1 MTDAVRIERVGP
13 VARLVVDRPEARNA
27 LDPPTMQRLAEAID
41 RLAGA
46 EDVRAVV
53 VAGGGGRFLSGGDL
67 KALERLRTPAP
78 AADMARTM
86 QRALAALAA
95 LRVPVIAAIDRYA
108 YGGGAEVALACDLRV
123 ATHDAI
129 ICFRHGDFGVT
140 TAWSGARRL
149 EALVGRSR
157 ALRLLWTSAE
167 VSAGAAKAMGLVD
180 VVAPPGQRASDAA
193 MALAQDLAGRA
204 PAMIAGT
211 KRLLAPPDE
220 ADRDA
225 LEAELFGATWASD
238 DHWAAVDAFWAR
250 RRGEADGG
258 DADADDSAASSLR
271 SPGGWTPREAKST
284 PPARPRAPV
293 AARGRFIVF
302 EGLDGAG
309 TTTQARLLCRWLSR
323 QGRTVLPTA
332 EPSDGPVGRLLR
344 QALARRVAGR
354 EGERLNPQTI
364 AALFAADRADHVA
377 HEIEPALARGEDV
390 VCDRYA
396 GSSLAYQGAEC
407 EPAWVAELNRP
418 MPAPDLVLYVRVPV
432 EIAARR
438 RAGRGGEPE
447 IYEVDAFQRRVA
459 AGYDAAARWRP
470 DDPVV
475 VIDGTP
481 GVRAVQRACRAAVV
495 EAFGGPPG
503 DASTPGSG

>member
-27 LDPPTMQRLAEAID
+27 LDPATMEHLAEAVD
-41 RLAGA
+41 RLARA
-46 EDVRAVV
+46 ADVRAVV
-53 VAGGGGRFLSGGDL
+53 LAGGGGRFLSGGDL
-67 KALERLRTPAP
+67 KALKALRAPEP
-78 AADMARTM
+78 AAAMARTM

-95 LRVPVIAAIDRYA
+95 LPVPVIAAIDRYA

-123 ATHDAI
+123 ATHDAV

-180 VVAPPGQRASDAA
+180 LVAPAGQTASDAA
-193 MALAQDLAGRA
+193 MALAQDLATRA

-211 KRLLAPPDE
+211 KRLLAPAAD

-225 LEAELFGATWASD
+225 LEARLFGETWASA

-250 RRGEADGG
+250 RRGEADG
-258 DADADDSAASSLR
+258 DPAEPPSLR
-271 SPGGWTPREAKST
+271 SPGGWAPREAKST
-284 PPARPRAPV
+284 PPARPRPP
-293 AARGRFIVF
+293 AATRGRFIVF

-309 TTTQARLLCRWLSR
+309 TTTQARLLCRWLRR
-323 QGRTVLPTA
+323 QGRAVLPTA

-354 EGERLNPQTI
+354 EGERFNPQTI

-377 HEIEPALARGEDV
+377 HEIEPALRRGVDV

-407 EPAWVAELNRP
+407 DPAWVAELNRP

-475 VIDGTP
+475 VIDGAP
-481 GVRAVQRACRAAVV
+481 GVRAVQRACRAAFV
-495 EAFGGPPG
+495 EALGAPR
-503 DASTPGSG
+503 DGSS

>member
-41 RLAGA
+41 RLAEA
-46 EDVRAVV
+46 TDVRAVV

-67 KALERLRTPAP
+67 KALKALRTPGP

-86 QRALAALAA
+86 QSALAALAA
-95 LRVPVIAAIDRYA
+95 LPVPVIAAIDRYA

-123 ATHDAI
+123 ATHDAVL
-129 ICFRHGDFGVT
+129 CFRHGDFGVT

-167 VSAGAAKAMGLVD
+167 VSAAAAKAMGLVD
-180 VVAPPGQRASDAA
+180 VVAPPGESASHAA

-211 KRLLAPPDE
+211 KRLLAPAAD

-258 DADADDSAASSLR
+258 DDAAPSSLR
-271 SPGGWTPREAKST
+271 SPGGWTPREAQST
-284 PPARPRAPV
+284 PPARPRPPV

-309 TTTQARLLCRWLSR
+309 TTTQARLLCRWLRR

-432 EIAARR
+432 EIAAHR

-481 GVRAVQRACRAAVV
+481 SVRAVQRACRAAVV
-495 EAFGGPPG
+495 EAFGRRPGGAPP
-503 DASTPGSG
+503 AGSG